1 MKLKPGLK
9 NGFKNSYLLICFLF
23 VFFIFRPMKIL
34 EKHPENLPD
43 LTKLK
48 ESENN
53 SFRSFIHELPSKQI
67 DFTLNV
73 IVPEVEKN
81 IDCTQCGNCCRHLQP
96 GLSEEEIS
104 RLASL
109 KNMSDDDFKNQ
120 FTAQEKGT
128 MIQYMTARPCVFLDN
143 KICSFYE
150 SRPHSCKD
158 FPYLDEARIK
168 MYWKRVMEYYKIC
181 PIVFNTVELL
191 KKEVG
196 FNTE

>member
-1 MKLKPGLK
+1 M
-9 NGFKNSYLLICFLF
+9 
-23 VFFIFRPMKIL
+23 

-48 ESENN
+48 ESGNN
-53 SFRSFIHELPSKQI
+53 SFWSFIHALPSKQI

-81 IDCTQCGNCCRHLQP
+81 IDCKQCGNCCQHLQP

-104 RLASL
+104 RFASL
-109 KNMSDDDFKNQ
+109 KNMSDNYFKNQ
-120 FTAQEKGT
+120 FTSHEKGT

-143 KICSFYE
+143 KICSVYE
-150 SRPHSCKD
+150 SRPYSCKD
-158 FPYLDEARIK
+158 FPYIDESRIK